1 MAHRIAVVVSQGQSH
16 NPKKRAMEEEIVTNL
31 LSERGIDVTV
41 VPHLY
46 DLKPEGTGMLCLSGV
61 TGDLVVCSWLYPR
74 AIRWILDRNDIWGH
88 HGKTLLKSAGESEEE
103 DQQVEDEQDL
113 SENDKLRVLDEREL
127 PNRKIYCLD
136 LRAYDS
142 ATPFLEE
149 IRRIAADQTTN
160 TVELMNWIEG
170 QPKQQ
175 QLDRYLGPQP
185 DSPAATPGPLQPTVV
200 EEEASRR
207 WYPVIDFSRCTNC
220 LECIDFCLFGVYGID
235 RAETILVEQPDN
247 CRKGCPACSRVC
259 PENAIIFP
267 QHKTPTIAGSPEFGA
282 PMKIDLSK
290 LFGAPDPGAPGAEK
304 ALDVAVSERDEQL
317 LLAGRAPVG
326 TEVGIRDQNAKRTR
340 ETSPRD
346 ELDELID
353 ELDAIDL

>member
-16 NPKKRAMEEEIVTNL
+16 NPKKRAMEEEIVANL

-103 DQQVEDEQDL
+103 EEDADQQVEDEQDL

-170 QPKQQ
+170 Q
-175 QLDRYLGPQP
+175 DRTTVQSESET
-185 DSPAATPGPLQPTVV
+185 DSHTV
-200 EEEASRR
+200 
-207 WYPVIDFSRCTNC
+207 F
-220 LECIDFCLFGVYGID
+220 
-235 RAETILVEQPDN
+235 
-247 CRKGCPACSRVC
+247 
-259 PENAIIFP
+259 
-267 QHKTPTIAGSPEFGA
+267 
-282 PMKIDLSK
+282 
-290 LFGAPDPGAPGAEK
+290 
-304 ALDVAVSERDEQL
+304 
-317 LLAGRAPVG
+317 
-326 TEVGIRDQNAKRTR
+326 RTR
-340 ETSPRD
+340 WMMFQDDFYVETGCAENTTWIQVHSKSRLGLGD
-346 ELDELID
+346 MGVNQERINSLVDYLSTVEFESHD
-353 ELDAIDL
+353 C

>member
-1 MAHRIAVVVSQGQSH
+1 
-16 NPKKRAMEEEIVTNL
+16 
-31 LSERGIDVTV
+31 
-41 VPHLY
+41 
-46 DLKPEGTGMLCLSGV
+46 MLCLSGV

-74 AIRWILDRNDIWGH
+74 ASRWILDRNDIRGH
-88 HGKTLLKSAGESEEE
+88 DGKTLLKSAGESEDEDD
-103 DQQVEDEQDL
+103 DQQGDEQDQADD
-113 SENDKLRVLDEREL
+113 DKSRVLDQREV

-142 ATPFLEE
+142 AAPYLEE

-175 QLDRYLGPQP
+175 QLDRYLEPHH
-185 DSPAATPGPLQPTVV
+185 DSPGVTPELVQPTVV
-200 EEEASRR
+200 DEEASRR

-304 ALDVAVSERDEQL
+304 ALDVAVTERDEQL

-326 TEVGIRDQNAKRTR
+326 AGVGIRDQISKRPHNP
-340 ETSPRD
+340 SPRD

-353 ELDAIDL
+353 EVDAIDL